1 MSIDDG
7 RSRGHKHGK
16 NDSCVGIFVPVS
28 NLKRSTDWYIDK
40 LGFEITHR
48 DEPEAIV
55 MKLNDEKVMFVSF
68 GPMK

>member
-1 MSIDDG
+1 M
-7 RSRGHKHGK
+7 
-16 NDSCVGIFVPVS
+16 FVPVS